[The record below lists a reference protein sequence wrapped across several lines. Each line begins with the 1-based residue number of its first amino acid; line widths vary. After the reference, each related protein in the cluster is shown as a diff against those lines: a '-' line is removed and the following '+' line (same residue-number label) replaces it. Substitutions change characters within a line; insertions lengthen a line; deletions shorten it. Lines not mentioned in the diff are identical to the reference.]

1 MLVRFVVTAKLSCT
15 FVFAYAKC
23 WFSHNVAHF
32 ISRLTGSCEEVCFSV
47 FDDKKF
53 GFSASFDII
62 QIILFSGKIRSES
75 NTIFV
80 PYGRGFML
88 FKVGTQ

>member
-1 MLVRFVVTAKLSCT
+1 MLIEFVVTAQLSCA

-23 WFSHNVAHF
+23 WFSHDVAHF
-32 ISRLTGSCEEVCFSV
+32 ISRLTGLCEDFCFSV

-62 QIILFSGKIRSES
+62 HITLFSGINK
-75 NTIFV
+75 
-80 PYGRGFML
+80 G
-88 FKVGTQ
+88 